1 MSFGFHRYYLTMLP
15 SDILAL
21 IHSMVDSM
29 NEYADLP
36 CLRAVQKIVNKTDE
50 FVIDCLGNV
59 LNMQTPALDMM
70 RFQIHMNY
78 DFIFYFRFSILQRTR
93 MITMLQ
99 EAIGQH
105 KDVSRLIWLFV
116 LRKPVLCD
124 YTEYKQLFTEGLYCR
139 IMCFL
144 MPN

>member
-36 CLRAVQKIVNKTDE
+36 RLRAVQKIVNKTDE
-50 FVIDCLGNV
+50 FVIDCLGSV

-70 RFQIHMNY
+70 RFQLRMNY

-105 KDVSRLIWLFV
+105 KDVSRLI
-116 LRKPVLCD
+116 
-124 YTEYKQLFTEGLYCR
+124 
-139 IMCFL
+139 
-144 MPN
+144 